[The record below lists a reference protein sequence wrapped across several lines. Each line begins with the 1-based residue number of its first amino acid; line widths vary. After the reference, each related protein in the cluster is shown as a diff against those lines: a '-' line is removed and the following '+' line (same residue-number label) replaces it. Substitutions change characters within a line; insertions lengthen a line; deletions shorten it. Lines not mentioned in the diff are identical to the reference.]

1 MKIALRSCKP
11 IGNMVLIKIDRE
23 LESRAGN
30 IALPDGVE
38 IEHTAGCRI
47 GKIVAM
53 GDLAQQNEVKE
64 HGPEVKVGE
73 RVLFIQRGIALLVDG
88 EDHELLPGAQV
99 LAVVVPQA
107 EDNLAPAPAIKRTL
121 TYVPADARG

>member
-1 MKIALRSCKP
+1 MKIALQSCKP

-23 LESRAGN
+23 LESRVGN

-38 IEHTAGCRI
+38 VEHTAGCRI
-47 GKIVAM
+47 GKVVAM
-53 GDLAQQNEVKE
+53 GDLAQQNEAKDR
-64 HGPEVKVGE
+64 GPEVKAGD

-88 EDHELLPGAQV
+88 EDHELMPGAQV
-99 LAVVVPQA
+99 LAVVVPAA

-121 TYVPADARG
+121 TYVPADERG